1 MSSGFFGVWGSFS
14 FQKQFSLPP
23 HPGGSFLRIWMKGD
37 MIVWKAHSS
46 QSSEMSLP
54 NEEEERII
62 FPEGPPGSHVY
73 GHALTYV
80 SGYDGSQ

>member
-1 MSSGFFGVWGSFS
+1 
-14 FQKQFSLPP
+14 
-23 HPGGSFLRIWMKGD
+23 MKGD